1 MFAWLKPNP
10 AKQLQKEYDRLT
22 ERAFQAQ
29 RNGDIRLYS
38 ELTSQAETVKAKL
51 DNLMAES

>member
-10 AKQLQKEYDRLT
+10 EKQYQKEYERLT
-22 ERAFQAQ
+22 QLAFRAQ
-29 RNGDIRLYS
+29 RNGDIRRYS

-51 DNLMAES
+51 TASQ